1 MSTHSTPAAAE
12 APAPT
17 YDVAAVLGRTLR
29 ALNALWVVIDTLF
42 PKIGKTPL
50 SARDTILYLQRT
62 QRRFEH
68 LLVRLAAGIAPRK
81 RAPRPESAST
91 APKPR
96 KNPRFRLPR
105 RKGWLG
111 DLLLWHGRGYAA
123 EIASAL
129 DQPGTGAL
137 IAASPQAQRL
147 LRPLCHMFGIAPAC
161 IPPLPKRPR
170 KPRKKPAPKPRP
182 LTRKQREA
190 ILWYPNSEGK
200 PMKLLPRRLPRD

>member
-1 MSTHSTPAAAE
+1 MSTQPTPTE
-12 APAPT
+12 APAAPT
-17 YDVAAVLGRTLR
+17 LDVAAVLGRTLR
-29 ALNALWVVIDTLF
+29 ALNAIWVLIDTLF
-42 PKIGKTPL
+42 PKIGKTPI
-50 SARDTILYLQRT
+50 SARDIILYLQRT

-81 RAPRPESAST
+81 RAPRPKSAT
-91 APKPR
+91 PKPR

-105 RKGWLG
+105 RKDWLG
-111 DLLLWHGRGYAA
+111 GLLVWHARGYAA

-129 DQPGTGAL
+129 DHPGTGAL

-147 LRPLCHMFGIAPAC
+147 LRPLCHMFGLTPAC

-170 KPRKKPAPKPRP
+170 KPRPKPTPKPRR